1 MSIFLKIDPRYLLI
15 DFQSPMSIN
24 VFLHRYTVHVPS
36 VARARILP
44 TVFLRKPMIYI
55 DCHNGR
61 DQEIVYPFGAW
72 DKAKKDFES
81 LEHEMN
87 RCQTALADLHRKT
100 ALKEADSDS
109 DS

>member
-1 MSIFLKIDPRYLLI
+1 
-15 DFQSPMSIN
+15 MSIN

-81 LEHEMN
+81 LEREIN
-87 RCQTALADLHRKT
+87 RCQRALADLHTKVSPN
-100 ALKEADSDS
+100 ESDCDSES
-109 DS
+109 ESYIKANQ